1 MSYDR
6 QIDQTC
12 QHRVVEEALYV
23 DADRQ
28 TIRPIRPIASM
39 DSVIVRVNGA
49 ITVPSQGHYAPGR
62 VVGSRDDTFTVTAGS
77 NDKLLLQVGVADV
90 QTLTLPAG
98 TYLTAKQIAYILNQQ
113 ARGVLFESHGRRL
126 AVRTVDEG
134 AGATMVLKT
143 GSTFAATAGLGVN
156 RVWRGRTINPGW
168 SLIND
173 PNTLNDR
180 PTRWIVFDEP
190 LKSTTDFAEI
200 TYTTVREECRRCGGL
215 GVEHDWRYT
224 ITGDVVEVR
233 DEALL
238 LQEILKIM
246 YTILG
251 SNPFNLW
258 YGTDLVN
265 MVGSKIILA
274 EIVQNTI
281 VTNVQTAFN
290 RWQSIKRRQEQDVG
304 QEVSDREYPYRLV
317 SVSAQQSSQDQT
329 VFWVFITVQNRS
341 GNPIDMTRGI
351 RIPQPLSLMDSTAA
365 QGVMRQSLSNYVLTG

>member
-1 MSYDR
+1 
-6 QIDQTC
+6 
-12 QHRVVEEALYV
+12 
-23 DADRQ
+23 
-28 TIRPIRPIASM
+28 
-39 DSVIVRVNGA
+39 
-49 ITVPSQGHYAPGR
+49 
-62 VVGSRDDTFTVTAGS
+62 
-77 NDKLLLQVGVADV
+77 
-90 QTLTLPAG
+90 
-98 TYLTAKQIAYILNQQ
+98 
-113 ARGVLFESHGRRL
+113 
-126 AVRTVDEG
+126 
-134 AGATMVLKT
+134 
-143 GSTFAATAGLGVN
+143 
-156 RVWRGRTINPGW
+156 
-168 SLIND
+168 
-173 PNTLNDR
+173 
-180 PTRWIVFDEP
+180 
-190 LKSTTDFAEI
+190 
-200 TYTTVREECRRCGGL
+200 
-215 GVEHDWRYT
+215 
-224 ITGDVVEVR
+224 
-233 DEALL
+233 
-238 LQEILKIM
+238 M